1 MIAGLSGSLLSV
13 DALERLVPDRLRGEL
28 DEFGRGRA
36 RHLMR
41 AWHLPLRNVL
51 GPASSPRTVLDRLAA
66 PLFSQ
71 LGYDILP
78 VRSERDLEPVSML
91 AARLDLRGTAVA
103 ALVVTAWGADASA
116 AWRAA
121 VQQGIAH
128 DVRWCFCLT
137 GPSLRIVDAIRTYS
151 RRYLEIDLT
160 TAIDGEKSFAVLW
173 GLLRAEAMR
182 GPDARQL
189 LNRAVVISEEHRAV
203 VRSSLQDGVHDA
215 LGHLRGALLVA
226 QRSRRRQR
234 LDGQAIFDEA
244 LLIVYRVLFLLFAEA
259 RGLVPRWHPT
269 YRDGYTI
276 ESLRGPVE
284 LMARPRGVWEAL
296 QSISRLAHR
305 GCRIGALRVTAFNGH
320 LFSPSESPLA
330 DSLALDDGA
339 VRRALLALT
348 TRAAHAGRQRI
359 SYGDL
364 GVEQLG
370 GVYERLL
377 DLEPAGGDAE
387 PRSAAIAIR
396 SSGHSERRKRTGSFY
411 TPRTLTE
418 YLVRRTLAPIV
429 HDASSE
435 RILALR
441 ILDPAM
447 GSGAFLVAACR
458 YLAAAY
464 ESALL
469 RERVLNGEDIGERE
483 RAGFRRTIAQRCLYG
498 VDLNP
503 TAVQLGRL
511 SLWLATLSADR
522 PLTFLD
528 HRLRTGNSLVGA
540 SVEDVARGPASRS
553 SAARSTS
560 RTAPLPLF
568 DDAERDLQ
576 IRSAIAAREAIAL
589 DPGDTLAQVRA
600 KEQALA
606 RLIAMPGSL
615 SRWKSACDVWC
626 ATWFAKTVPHRGA
639 FAAVVDAI
647 FNRAPA
653 AARTVTPLL
662 AELRTVAQQQ
672 RFFHWPLEFPEVFHS
687 THGAPDE
694 SAGFDAI
701 VGNPPWEMLRGDRGS
716 DAARSAAKADARS
729 LTAFTRGS
737 GIYRLQGDG
746 HANLYQV
753 FLERMLMLLKT
764 GGRFGI
770 VMPWNFASDLG
781 AAHLRRRLLGRTAI
795 DTFISIDNRDRLFPI
810 HRSIKVLLVCATA
823 GTGGSDTVPCR
834 LGIHAV
840 DHLDRLPERGWDPDH
855 IAVPRSVLER
865 TDPVSLVIPDLRT
878 RKDLDLLSKVVFTI
892 PALGDTDGWNV
903 HFGRELNASDDR
915 HHFERT
921 RGRAMLPV
929 IEGKHVTPFA
939 VACDSTSTF
948 IREHRAAALLDG
960 KRTFARARLAYRDV
974 ASSTN
979 RLTLIAAIVP
989 PRVVTTHTLFCVKEA
1004 LDEECQL
1011 YLCGMF
1017 NSFVANYL
1025 VRLRVT
1031 THVTASIVGRLPL
1044 PRPARQSDVFRS
1056 IVRLAASLC
1065 ATPHDDVTRAELQAR
1080 AAHAYGLDRA
1090 QFDHVLSTFPLVP
1103 DAERA
1108 RAASCFCGIV
1118 P

>member
-1 MIAGLSGSLLSV
+1 MIAGLSGSLLSS

-36 RHLMR
+36 RRRMR
-41 AWHLPLRNVL
+41 SWHVPVRTLL
-51 GPASSPRTVLDRLAA
+51 GPASSPRTVFDRLAA
-66 PLFSQ
+66 PLFAD
-71 LGYDILP
+71 LGYDVVP
-78 VRSERDLEPVSML
+78 VRSEQDHGRTAS
-91 AARLDLRGTAVA
+91 ATARLDLRGTTIAVA
-103 ALVVTAWGADASA
+103 IVTAWGQDATA
-116 AWRAA
+116 AWRDA

-128 DVRWCFCLT
+128 AVRWCFCLT
-137 GPSLRIVDAIRTYS
+137 GPSLRVVDAIRTYS
-151 RRYLEIDLT
+151 RRYFEIDLAR
-160 TAIDGEKSFAVLW
+160 AIDDEKSFALLW
-173 GLLRAEAMR
+173 GLLRAEAMHQ
-182 GPDARQL
+182 PDARRVL
-189 LNRAVVISEEHRAV
+189 DRAVVISEEHRAV
-203 VRSSLQDGVHDA
+203 VRSSLQDGVQDA
-215 LGHLRGALLVA
+215 LGHLRGALLA
-226 QRSRRRQR
+226 ARRSRRHRQ
-234 LDGQAIFDEA
+234 LDDQAIFDES
-244 LLIVYRVLFLLFAEA
+244 LLIVYRILFLLFAEA

-284 LMARPRGVWEAL
+284 LTARPRGVWEAL

-305 GCRIGALRVTAFNGH
+305 GCRIGPLRVTAFNGH
-320 LFSPSESPLA
+320 LFSPVESPLA

-339 VRRALLALT
+339 VRQALLALT
-348 TRAAHAGRQRI
+348 TRASNAGRQRI

-377 DLEPAGGDAE
+377 DVEPGAVATHTH
-387 PRSAAIAIR
+387 SASVVLR
-396 SSGHSERRKRTGSFY
+396 SSAHSERRKRTGSFY

-435 RILALR
+435 QVLAIR
-441 ILDPAM
+441 VLDPAM

-458 YLAAAY
+458 YLAATY

-469 RERVLNGEDIGERE
+469 REGALNGEDIGERE
-483 RAGFRRTIAQRCLYG
+483 RAGFRRAIAQRCLYG

-528 HRLRTGNSLVGA
+528 HRLRAGNSLVGA
-540 SVEDVARGPASRS
+540 GVEDLARGIAATSSSRS
-553 SAARSTS
+553 SARKAT
-560 RTAPLPLF
+560 PLPLF
-568 DDAERDLQ
+568 DDVERDGQ

-589 DPGDTLAQVRA
+589 EPGDTLAQVRG

-606 RLIAMPGSL
+606 RLMAMTGSIA
-615 SRWKSACDVWC
+615 RWKSACDVWC
-626 ATWFAKTVPHRGA
+626 ASWFAKTVPQRGA
-639 FAAVVDAI
+639 FAAVLDGI
-647 FNRAPA
+647 FDRTSAATRTIAP
-653 AARTVTPLL
+653 LFD
-662 AELRTVAQQQ
+662 ELRAVALQQ

-687 THGAPDE
+687 ALGGPDE
-694 SAGFDAI
+694 GAGFDAI
-701 VGNPPWEMLRGDRGS
+701 VGNPPWEMLRADRGC
-716 DAARSAAKADARS
+716 DEARSAAKADARS

-753 FLERMLMLLKT
+753 FLERMLMLLKR

-781 AAHLRRRLLGRTAI
+781 AAHLRRRLLERTAI
-795 DTFISIDNRDRLFPI
+795 DTFVSIDNRDRLFPI
-810 HRSIKVLLVCATA
+810 HRSIKFLLVCATTE
-823 GTGGSDTVPCR
+823 TGVTDSLPCR
-834 LGIHAV
+834 LGIRAV
-840 DHLDRLPERGWDPDH
+840 DQLDRLPERGSDSDNV
-855 IAVPRSVLER
+855 AVPRSVLER
-865 TDPVSLVIPDLRT
+865 SDPVSLAIPDLKT
-878 RKDLDLLSKVVFTI
+878 RDDLDLLSKVVFEV
-892 PALGDTDGWNV
+892 PALGDTSGWNV

-915 HHFERT
+915 HHFART

-939 VACDSTSTF
+939 VAHDNTNTF
-948 IREHRAAALLDG
+948 IGEDRAAILLDSG
-960 KRTFARARLAYRDV
+960 RTFARARLAYREV
-974 ASSTN
+974 ASATN
-979 RLTLIAAIVP
+979 KLTLIAAIVP
-989 PRVVTTHTLFCVKEA
+989 ARVVTTHTLFCLKES
-1004 LDEECQL
+1004 LDADSQL

-1025 VRLRVT
+1025 IRLRVT
-1031 THVTASIVGRLPL
+1031 THVTASVIARLPL
-1044 PRPARQSDVFRS
+1044 PRPAPHTDAFRS

-1065 ATPHDDVTRAELQAR
+1065 ATPAHDVSRAELQAR

-1108 RAASCFCGIV
+1108 QAASSFCGIV